1 MYPKVSIVLPTYN
14 SEATVEKAIKS
25 IIKQDYSNWELVIVD
40 DGSQDN
46 TYNLCKELSEEDKR
60 IFIYRQ
66 SNKGPAS
73 ARNLALK
80 KITGDLLMFI
90 DADDTLV
97 CGAIKKLVSYFNDN
111 KLDLCIFSWNEISDN
126 KVIPHNYSIAEM
138 NANKEIFF
146 RKIAY
151 SSNWNDYSGGYP
163 WNKIWR
169 VNKIDKNGRI
179 YFDERVSM
187 LEDRLYVLAC
197 LDKVDKIKVI
207 NERLYNYYILDK
219 SISHSK
225 SNTILQANEIY
236 KAVKLEYTYIKEKH
250 SSAICIARKAL
261 FQGRVNYLLTIVK
274 NKNMDTPQA
283 VQAVKEFQNEKF
295 QFINF
300 KVSIKYLLLKIVL
313 AYLNNKL

>member
-46 TYNLCKELSEEDKR
+46 TYNLCKELSEEDER

-66 SNKGPAS
+66 SNKEPAS

-97 CGAIKKLVSYFNDN
+97 CGAIKKLLSYFNDN

-138 NANKEIFF
+138 NANKEIFL
-146 RKIAY
+146 KIAC

-163 WNKIWR
+163 WNKI
-169 VNKIDKNGRI
+169 
-179 YFDERVSM
+179 
-187 LEDRLYVLAC
+187 
-197 LDKVDKIKVI
+197 
-207 NERLYNYYILDK
+207 
-219 SISHSK
+219 
-225 SNTILQANEIY
+225 
-236 KAVKLEYTYIKEKH
+236 
-250 SSAICIARKAL
+250 
-261 FQGRVNYLLTIVK
+261 
-274 NKNMDTPQA
+274 
-283 VQAVKEFQNEKF
+283 
-295 QFINF
+295 
-300 KVSIKYLLLKIVL
+300 
-313 AYLNNKL
+313 